1 MRSPSKRSRSKSNRP
16 KPLGNIVN
24 RVFESSGPE
33 GKVRGTPQQIIDK
46 YLTLA
51 RDAQLSGDRVA
62 SENFLQHG
70 EHYARMLNDAQ
81 REMAR
86 EAEARREQSQNGQQ
100 SGQHGGR
107 RGEAQQDSQ
116 SGGHHAAQNGS
127 NGRQDQGAG
136 SGRASAGDN
145 AAQAGRDNETQT
157 DGQREPQHDAGA
169 EQKGESAGG
178 RRAAGRNRR
187 RDQKSGDQQP
197 DDQMALTGADM
208 ARSGNPGQNR
218 EEAAGLAERAGLA
231 DDGDAALVDTPEGR
245 AARQVAQGNANENA
259 AIPDG
264 ERSDVASARA
274 APADTATAEAGP
286 RFVTEAQPAADDG
299 AASAEP
305 ASADASGK
313 PRRKP
318 AARKPRA
325 STATRRS
332 PRSKAQDSDDAAPAN
347 GSSNAAE

>member
-33 GKVRGTPQQIIDK
+33 GKVRGTPQQIIEK

-86 EAEARREQSQNGQQ
+86 EAEARREQSQNNQQ

-116 SGGHHAAQNGS
+116 NGGHGSGSGSGGGH
-127 NGRQDQGAG
+127 GRQAQSG
-136 SGRASAGDN
+136 SPTDESATQADRASEA
-145 AAQAGRDNETQT
+145 QT
-157 DGQREPQHDAGA
+157 DGQREAQRDGT
-169 EQKGESAGG
+169 GEPVGE

-187 RDQKSGDQQP
+187 RDQKQGDQNQG
-197 DDQMALTGADM
+197 DHGAANGADIPHSRNT
-208 ARSGNPGQNR
+208 ARNR
-218 EEAAGLAERAGLA
+218 NEAAGLDTGTGLG

-245 AARQVAQGNANENA
+245 AARQTGQGNEAE
-259 AIPDG
+259 
-264 ERSDVASARA
+264 SAMIA
-274 APADTATAEAGP
+274 ETATGDTGTAEAGP
-286 RFVTEAQPAADDG
+286 RFVTEAQPGADDSV
-299 AASAEP
+299 AAAEP
-305 ASADASGK
+305 ASTGETGK

-325 STATRRS
+325 DTAARRS
-332 PRSKAQDSDDAAPAN
+332 PRSSAKDGDDAARN
-347 GSSNAAE
+347 EGSSNAAE